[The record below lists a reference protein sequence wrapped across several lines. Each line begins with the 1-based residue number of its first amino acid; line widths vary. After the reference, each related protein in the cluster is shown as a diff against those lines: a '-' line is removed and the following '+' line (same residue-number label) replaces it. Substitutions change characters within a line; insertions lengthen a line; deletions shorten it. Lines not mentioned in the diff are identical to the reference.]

1 MNLLNL
7 IKNFVT
13 YDADREFYAKV
24 FPDSVNIVDL
34 VRLRK
39 MHKDDLP
46 NILNIEAK
54 NYQYPWRENVFKDCF
69 IATSY
74 SNWVCEDEAEN
85 IIGYAVLSIGAG
97 EAHVINISIAPEVQG
112 QGLGYKMMTHL
123 IKIATKKAETMF
135 LEVRPSNQG
144 AIHLYNKL
152 GFNEVGLRK
161 GYYPAENGQREDAVI
176 LALELVSLF

>member
-1 MNLLNL
+1 MSL
-7 IKNFVT
+7 

-24 FPDSVNIVDL
+24 SPDSVKIVDL
-34 VRLRK
+34 VGLRK

-46 NILNIEAK
+46 NVLKIEAK
-54 NYQYPWRENVFKDCF
+54 NYQYPWSENIFKDCF
-69 IATSY
+69 IATTY

-85 IIGYAVLSIGAG
+85 IIGYAVLSVGAG
-97 EAHVINISIAPEVQG
+97 EAHVINISIDPEA
-112 QGLGYKMMTHL
+112 QGLGIGYKMMTHL
-123 IKIATKKAETMF
+123 IGIATKKSETMF

-144 AIHLYNKL
+144 AINLYNKL
-152 GFNEVGLRK
+152 GFNEVGLIK

>member
-1 MNLLNL
+1 MNLLKL
-7 IKNFVT
+7 IKDFVT
-13 YDADREFYAKV
+13 YDADRAFYAKV
-24 FPDSVNIVDL
+24 FPDSVSLMDL
-34 VRLRK
+34 VRIRK

-46 NILNIEAK
+46 DVLKIEAK
-54 NYQYPWRENVFKDCF
+54 NYQYPWKKAIFKDCF

-74 SNWVCEDEAEN
+74 SNWVCEDETET
-85 IIGYAVLSIGAG
+85 IIGYAVLSVGAG
-97 EAHVINISIAPEVQG
+97 EAHIINISIAPEVQG
-112 QGLGYKMMTHL
+112 QGIGYKMMTHL
-123 IKIATKKAETMF
+123 IEIARKKAETLF

-176 LALELVSLF
+176 LALELVRLF

>member
-7 IKNFVT
+7 IKNLVT

-24 FPDSVNIVDL
+24 FPDSVSIVDL

-46 NILNIEAK
+46 HVLKIEAK
-54 NYQYPWRENVFKDCF
+54 NYQYPWSENVFKDCF
-69 IATSY
+69 IATTY
-74 SNWVCEDEAEN
+74 SNWVCEDETEN
-85 IIGYAVLSIGAG
+85 IIGYAVLSVGAG
-97 EAHVINISIAPEVQG
+97 EAHVINISIDPEVQG
-112 QGLGYKMMTHL
+112 LGIGHKMMTHL
-123 IKIATKKAETMF
+123 IEISGKKAETMF

-144 AIHLYNKL
+144 AINLYNKL